1 METRKVQQ
9 TGGSTYIISLP
20 KTWAEKVGI
29 KPGSRVGVQPQPNG
43 NLIVS
48 SEISEKPLRK
58 KRLDITTLNDSGLE
72 RAFIATYLAGY
83 DIMEF
88 TASKI
93 SADQKKILRTVCH
106 KLIGPEIIEENSSSV
121 LIQDLL
127 NPNELSIKKA
137 VQRMFLISNSMFA
150 DSILSVLNCDADLA
164 ADVMSRD
171 DEVDRLYLVIS
182 KQFKSIVCGT
192 GFADTTDSSIE
203 EYHNLRMAA
212 APIERI
218 ADHSHRIAHMTVLF
232 RPELDEK
239 RIEEIKKLSDFASN
253 AFKTSVEALY
263 NFNPK
268 IANLIL
274 ENQKTMNELI
284 TQFNRTHFD
293 KTTELPFDTMIAI
306 RTIIDSIGR
315 ITDYAANIAEI
326 AIDASVDYPDAKW

>member
-20 KTWAEKVGI
+20 KPWAEKVGI

-58 KRLDITTLNDSGLE
+58 KRIDITALNDSSLE

-88 TASKI
+88 TSSKI
-93 SADQKKILRTVCH
+93 SADQKKVLRTVCH
-106 KLIGPEIIEENSSSV
+106 KLIGPEIIEESSSEV

-137 VQRMFLISNSMFA
+137 VQRMFLISNSMFN
-150 DSILSVLNCDADLA
+150 DSISSILNVDTDLA

-182 KQFKSIVCGT
+182 KQFKSILCGT

-218 ADHSHRIAHMTVLF
+218 ADHSHRIAHMVVLF

-239 RIEEIKKLSDFASN
+239 RRLEIQKLGEFASDTFKN
-253 AFKTSVEALY
+253 AVEALY

-268 IANLIL
+268 MANQVL
-274 ENQKTMNELI
+274 ENQKMMNAMI
-284 TQFNRTHFD
+284 TQFNRNHFD
-293 KTTELPFDTMIAI
+293 KTADLLFDTMIAI

-315 ITDYAANIAEI
+315 IADYAANIAEI
-326 AIDASVDYPDAKW
+326 AINASVDYPDAKW

>member
-1 METRKVQQ
+1 M
-9 TGGSTYIISLP
+9 
-20 KTWAEKVGI
+20 
-29 KPGSRVGVQPQPNG
+29 
-43 NLIVS
+43 
-48 SEISEKPLRK
+48 
-58 KRLDITTLNDSGLE
+58 E

-83 DIMEF
+83 DIIEF
-88 TASKI
+88 KSSKI
-93 SADQKKILRTVCH
+93 SADQKRILRTVCY
-106 KLIGPEIIEENSSSV
+106 KLIGPEIIEEDSSSV

-137 VQRMFLISNSMFA
+137 VQRMSLISNSMFN
-150 DSILSVLNCDADLA
+150 DSISSVMNCDTDLA

-182 KQFKSIVCGT
+182 KQFKSILCGT
-192 GFADTTDSSIE
+192 GFADTAESSIE

-218 ADHSHRIAHMTVLF
+218 ADHSHRIAHMAVLF
-232 RPELDEK
+232 KPKLDDK
-239 RIEEIKKLSDFASN
+239 RMEEIKKLSDFASD
-253 AFKTSVEALY
+253 AFKNSVEALY

-268 IANLIL
+268 MANKIM
-274 ENQKTMNELI
+274 ENQKIMNEMI
-284 TQFNRTHFD
+284 TQFNRNHFD
-293 KTTELPFDTMIAI
+293 KKAELPFDTMIAI

>member
-20 KTWAEKVGI
+20 KPWAEKVGI

-43 NLIVS
+43 NLIIS
-48 SEISEKPLRK
+48 SEIREKPLRK
-58 KRLDITTLNDSGLE
+58 KRIDITNINDSRLE

-83 DIMEF
+83 DIIEF

-93 SADQKKILRTVCH
+93 SADQKKTLRTVCH
-106 KLIGPEIIEENSSSV
+106 KLIGPEIIEESSSSV

-137 VQRMFLISNSMFA
+137 VQRMYLISNSMFH
-150 DSILSVLNCDADLA
+150 DSILSVLDCDIDLA

-171 DEVDRLYLVIS
+171 DEVDRLFLVIS
-182 KQFKSIVCGT
+182 KQFKSILCGT

-232 RPELDEK
+232 RSELDEK
-239 RIEEIKKLSDFASN
+239 RKTEIQKLSDFASET
-253 AFKTSVEALY
+253 FKSSVEALY

-268 IANLIL
+268 IANQML
-274 ENQKTMNELI
+274 ENQKMMNIMI
-284 TQFNRTHFD
+284 TQFNRSHFD
-293 KTTELPFDTMIAI
+293 KTTDLPFDTMIAI

-315 ITDYAANIAEI
+315 ISDYAANIAEI
-326 AIDASVDYPDAKW
+326 AIDASVDHPDAKW